1 VPGPA
6 ALRAFLPTALVLVA
20 WAWAAAALL
29 GRARRPTSPEARRDP
44 IARVG
49 LAIQGI
55 AFAVVFAFPRELPA
69 EATAWGMA
77 QRGAG
82 AVLAWASA
90 FLAAR
95 AARALG
101 RFWSLDARVLADHRV
116 VRSGPFA
123 VVRHPIYVAMLGLIV
138 GTALDRT
145 RGWALAAAVPLYL
158 VGTRLRTRAEE
169 ALLTARLGDEYRR
182 YAAEV
187 GGLVPRRWRPW

>member
-1 VPGPA
+1 VPGSA
-6 ALRAFLPTALVLVA
+6 ALRAFLPTALVLAA
-20 WAWAAAALL
+20 WTWAAAALL
-29 GRARRPTSPEARRDP
+29 GRARPPASPEARRDP

-49 LAIQGI
+49 LAIQGV
-55 AFAVVFAFPRELPA
+55 AFAIVFAFPRELEA

-77 QRGAG
+77 LRWAGGA
-82 AVLAWASA
+82 LAWASA
-90 FLAAR
+90 LLAAR
-95 AARALG
+95 SARALG
-101 RFWSLDARVLADHRV
+101 RFWSLDARVLEDHRL
-116 VRSGPFA
+116 VRAGPFA

-145 RGWALAAAVPLYL
+145 RWWALAAALLLYL

-169 ALLTARLGDEYRR
+169 ALLTAKLGDEYRR